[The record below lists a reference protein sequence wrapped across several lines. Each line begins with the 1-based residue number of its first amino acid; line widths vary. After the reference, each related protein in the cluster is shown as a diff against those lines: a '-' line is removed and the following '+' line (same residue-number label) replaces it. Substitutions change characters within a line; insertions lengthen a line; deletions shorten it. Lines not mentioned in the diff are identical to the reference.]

1 MRNEVLGCNLDGLL
15 QKPLGEKFNSVC
27 RRVAAEGIVLLK
39 NENKVLPLKKG
50 SKVSVFGRIQDNY
63 IRSGTGSGGLV
74 NVEFMLNGK
83 KQIRL
88 IQERDGRA
96 SRGRRPKWH
105 LTQKRLKTRLKYPTP
120 RL

>member
-50 SKVSVFGRIQDNY
+50 SKVSV
-63 IRSGTGSGGLV
+63 
-74 NVEFMLNGK
+74 
-83 KQIRL
+83 
-88 IQERDGRA
+88 
-96 SRGRRPKWH
+96 
-105 LTQKRLKTRLKYPTP
+105 
-120 RL
+120 

>member
-50 SKVSVFGRIQDNY
+50 VRYLCSEGYRI
-63 IRSGTGSGGLV
+63 IT
-74 NVEFMLNGK
+74 
-83 KQIRL
+83 
-88 IQERDGRA
+88 
-96 SRGRRPKWH
+96 
-105 LTQKRLKTRLKYPTP
+105 
-120 RL
+120 